1 MLFKKTLDLKT
12 PSRGGLKQDRQK
24 MNTPPH
30 QKSEPHSL
38 PQNTLFGR
46 PYKKKTLNPKT
57 PSMGG
62 LIFFKKNSESN
73 KTL

>member
-46 PYKKKTLNPKT
+46 PYKKKNFESKNTIY
-57 PSMGG
+57 GG
-62 LIFFKKNSESN
+62 SYFLQKK
-73 KTL
+73 L